1 MEQKASADSWLVRRM
16 MKLTPF
22 EKRAMDMPER
32 VRKTQSAA
40 MKLFDQ
46 ISLPPHPYCLEI
58 GCGQGVMTRLVVE
71 RFGARLVAT
80 DFDPDQVAA
89 ARTRLHDLQEKV
101 EFRIVDAREMP
112 FGDASFDAVFSFG
125 VLHHLIRDWRRAL
138 SEASRVLEP
147 QGWFLCTDLLPP
159 RWLER
164 LGDPL
169 LRRLEVLGKGPLLT
183 SLQENGL
190 RLHYFATSGAP
201 VSGLMRH
208 CSFVAQKQRPRGG
221 RS

>member
-1 MEQKASADSWLVRRM
+1 
-16 MKLTPF
+16 
-22 EKRAMDMPER
+22 MDMPER

-40 MKLFDQ
+40 MKLFDR
-46 ISLPPHPYCLEI
+46 ISLPPHAYCLEI
-58 GCGQGVMTRLVVE
+58 GCGQGVMTRLVVD

-101 EFRIVDAREMP
+101 DFRIVDARDMP
-112 FGDASFDAVFSFG
+112 FAEASFDAVFSFG

-138 SEASRVLEP
+138 SEGSRVLEP
-147 QGWFLCTDLLPP
+147 EGWFLCTDLLPP

-169 LRRLEVLGKGPLLT
+169 LRRRDVLGESRLLG
-183 SLQENGL
+183 SLQESGL
-190 RLHYFATSGAP
+190 RLSYFATSGAP
-201 VSGLMRH
+201 MSGLMRH
-208 CSFVAQKQRPRGG
+208 CSFVAQKQRRMGG
-221 RS
+221 